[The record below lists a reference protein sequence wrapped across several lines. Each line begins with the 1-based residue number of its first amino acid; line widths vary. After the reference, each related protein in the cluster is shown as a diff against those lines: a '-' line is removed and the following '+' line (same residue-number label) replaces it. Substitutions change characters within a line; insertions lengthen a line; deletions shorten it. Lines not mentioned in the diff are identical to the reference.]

1 MPKSTLIITRADA
14 AFGQGHLARSLTLA
28 AALRSEGAQVET
40 LLLGDEGAL
49 QHARM
54 RREPVVFF
62 PSWELRYAMR
72 RALLAQ
78 LLCELYPKQRPKLA
92 VFDMYDFADTYWAR
106 RFFGEQLP
114 DTSFIGLDI
123 YKRVEQPQRPER
135 SEYWPVAFS
144 VIINSLLAPF
154 GSQESEAG
162 GVRTLSGTDYLILTP
177 ELQDAPKWTPPV
189 DKAAPIPVL
198 LSGSVRDARD
208 LTQIKPSVRIALRAL
223 SELPEFQFIVLSAYP
238 DALASLCGA
247 NVEAKPLL
255 TPAKFYRVLSSSPC
269 AILSAGVTLY
279 EAAHLGVPAAIVPVA
294 SHERAT
300 AQKFADAGYG
310 MPVNLR
316 GNALASLRD
325 VLTELAQPDVAHAQS
340 AAGRKLVDGQGLE
353 RVLAVLREMMRH

>member
-28 AALRSEGAQVET
+28 AALRDEGAHVET

-49 QHARM
+49 QHART

-78 LLCELYPKQRPKLA
+78 LLCELYPRQKPRLA

-106 RFFGEQLP
+106 RFFSEQLP
-114 DTSFIGLDI
+114 DTIFIGLDI

-135 SEYWPVAFS
+135 SVYRPVAFS

-154 GSQESEAG
+154 GSQERKAA
-162 GVRTLSGTDYLILTP
+162 GVRILIGTDYLILTP
-177 ELQDAPKWTPPV
+177 ELRDAPKWAPPAG
-189 DKAAPIPVL
+189 KHAPIPVL
-198 LSGSVRDARD
+198 LSGSVRQAND
-208 LTQIKPSVRIALRAL
+208 LTQLKPAVRIILRAL
-223 SELPEFQFIVLSAYP
+223 KEMPESQFTVLSAYP
-238 DALASLCGA
+238 DALAPLCEDNA
-247 NVEAKPLL
+247 ETKPLL
-255 TPAKFYRVLSSSPC
+255 TPAKFYRLLASSPC
-269 AILSAGVTLY
+269 SVLSAGVSLY
-279 EAAHLGVPAAIVPVA
+279 EAAHLGVPTAIAPVA

-310 MPVNLR
+310 MTINLR
-316 GNALASLRD
+316 GNAAASLKEILSR
-325 VLTELAQPDVAHAQS
+325 LMRPDVAHAQS
-340 AAGRKLVDGQGLE
+340 SAGKKLVDGRGLE
-353 RVLAVLREMMRH
+353 RVLAVLRGL